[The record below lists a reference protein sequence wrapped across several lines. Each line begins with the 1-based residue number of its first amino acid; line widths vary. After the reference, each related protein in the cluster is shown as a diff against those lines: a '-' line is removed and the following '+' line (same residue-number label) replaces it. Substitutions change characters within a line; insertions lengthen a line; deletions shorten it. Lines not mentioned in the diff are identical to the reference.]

1 MSFAWD
7 KLKGI
12 FRRWEYTAG
21 ILGLILTAGLVVAV
35 ICYWEEIERFGS
47 SYGYPVVFVV
57 SFMAGCSLP
66 NPFPYIPVVF
76 TLGSV
81 LNPAYVGLVSG
92 LAAGIGGTLVY
103 IAALGGS
110 RLLSRFKIFSPD
122 TNKDSNSR
130 MARFMA
136 RMQDWARR
144 RGSIVVF
151 FMSAM
156 FNPLFLPMTL
166 GMAVLRFQAWKF
178 FLWCWA
184 GNTVKSLFVAYC
196 GYFGLGAF
204 LRWAGV
210 GDV

>member
-1 MSFAWD
+1 MSTTTGMSTRT
-7 KLKGI
+7 K
-12 FRRWEYTAG
+12 Y
-21 ILGLILTAGLVVAV
+21 ILGVASLLFTIFSCVAV
-35 ICYWEEIERFGS
+35 VVYWEEIEQFG
-47 SYGYPVVFVV
+47 SYGYPFVFVV
-57 SFMAGCSLP
+57 SFFAGCSLP
-66 NPFPYIPVVF
+66 NPFPYIVVVF
-76 TLGSV
+76 TLSSV
-81 LNPAYVGLVSG
+81 LNPAFVGLVSG

-103 IAALGGS
+103 ITARGGS
-110 RLLSRFKIFSPD
+110 KLLSRFGIFSPS
-122 TNKDSNSR
+122 KDSTSR
-130 MARFMA
+130 LARLMA

-196 GYFGLGAF
+196 GYYGLGSL

-210 GDV
+210 GD

>member
-1 MSFAWD
+1 VGFSWD
-7 KLKGI
+7 KLKQALK
-12 FRRWEYTAG
+12 RWEYTAG
-21 ILGLILTAGLVVAV
+21 ILGLIMTVGLVVAV

-47 SYGYPVVFVV
+47 YGYPFVFLV
-57 SFMAGCSLP
+57 SFFAGCSLP
-66 NPFPYIPVVF
+66 NPFPYIVVVF
-76 TLGSV
+76 TLSSV

-92 LAAGIGGTLVY
+92 VAAGIGGTLVY
-103 IAALGGS
+103 IAARGGS
-110 RLLSRFKIFSPD
+110 KLLARFRIFSPD
-122 TNKDSNSR
+122 ASKDSNSR
-130 MARFMA
+130 VARFLSW
-136 RMQDWARR
+136 MQDWAKR
-144 RGSIVVF
+144 RGSVVVF

-196 GYFGLGAF
+196 GYYGLGSL

-210 GDV
+210 GG